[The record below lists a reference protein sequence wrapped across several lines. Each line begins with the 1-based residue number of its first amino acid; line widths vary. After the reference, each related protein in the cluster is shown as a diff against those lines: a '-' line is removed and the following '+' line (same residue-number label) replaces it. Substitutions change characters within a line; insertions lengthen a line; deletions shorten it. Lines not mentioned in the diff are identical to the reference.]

1 MSRVLAPVIGIT
13 FLVQLVAFFIG
24 LGNNVIL
31 SRWLGPEMLG
41 VFASVIVIIELVFKI
56 VNPGLDTAAIYFI
69 SSKRF
74 EFYKYVNT
82 YSVNGFVVFLLGTL
96 VLFFIPQAGFFIEL
110 FDSRNSGIIS
120 SNFFAVGFYFLSF
133 LFHEFGV
140 KIPLGLQQFKS
151 YNKIQ
156 ILKPVFLFLLLTGFS
171 AFYEADL
178 NIILVLV
185 GASFFLPA
193 IFYWLKALPLKF
205 KWEKETAGESLR
217 YGIKVM
223 PGSIIQFLNYRAD
236 ILIIGYF
243 LTQTE
248 VGWYYVAVLVAER
261 LLFLTQATATILLP
275 AASSS
280 ERQMEKTPLLSRL
293 NFTVVL
299 AGSILIGIIAY
310 WIIPFLF
317 SANYS
322 NSVLPLVLILPGI
335 ISLSVSKLISA
346 DLAARGLPQYSTY
359 VSILNF
365 ILNITLNLILVPSLG
380 ISGAAISSS
389 LSYSAAL
396 ILQAYYYKKISSIPL
411 KDMLLIKKNDIK
423 KLKFV

>member
-1 MSRVLAPVIGIT
+1 
-13 FLVQLVAFFIG
+13 
-24 LGNNVIL
+24 
-31 SRWLGPEMLG
+31 
-41 VFASVIVIIELVFKI
+41 
-56 VNPGLDTAAIYFI
+56 
-69 SSKRF
+69 
-74 EFYKYVNT
+74 
-82 YSVNGFVVFLLGTL
+82 
-96 VLFFIPQAGFFIEL
+96 
-110 FDSRNSGIIS
+110 
-120 SNFFAVGFYFLSF
+120 
-133 LFHEFGV
+133 V

-205 KWEKETAGESLR
+205 KWEKETADESLR

-223 PGSIIQFLNYRAD
+223 LGSIIQFLNYRAD

-280 ERQMEKTPLLSRL
+280 EKQMEKTPLLSRL

-365 ILNITLNLILVPSLG
+365 ILNITLNLILIPSLG
-380 ISGAAISSS
+380 IPGAAISSS

-396 ILQAYYYKKISSIPL
+396 ILQAYYYKKISSVPL

>member
-1 MSRVLAPVIGIT
+1 
-13 FLVQLVAFFIG
+13 
-24 LGNNVIL
+24 
-31 SRWLGPEMLG
+31 
-41 VFASVIVIIELVFKI
+41 
-56 VNPGLDTAAIYFI
+56 
-69 SSKRF
+69 
-74 EFYKYVNT
+74 
-82 YSVNGFVVFLLGTL
+82 
-96 VLFFIPQAGFFIEL
+96 
-110 FDSRNSGIIS
+110 
-120 SNFFAVGFYFLSF
+120 
-133 LFHEFGV
+133 
-140 KIPLGLQQFKS
+140 
-151 YNKIQ
+151 
-156 ILKPVFLFLLLTGFS
+156 LTGFS

-193 IFYWLKALPLKF
+193 FFYWLKALPLKF

-280 ERQMEKTPLLSRL
+280 EKQMEKTPLLSRL

-365 ILNITLNLILVPSLG
+365 ILNITLNLILIPSLG
-380 ISGAAISSS
+380 IPGAAISSS

-396 ILQAYYYKKISSIPL
+396 ILQAYYYKKISSVPL